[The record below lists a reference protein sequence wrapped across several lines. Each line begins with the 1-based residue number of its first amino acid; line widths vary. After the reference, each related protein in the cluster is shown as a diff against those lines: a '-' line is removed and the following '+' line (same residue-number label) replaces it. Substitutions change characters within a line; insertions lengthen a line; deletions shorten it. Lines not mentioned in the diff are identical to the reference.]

1 MGMATVM
8 VHYAGG
14 ETSNRRALIARD
26 VASWFGARLIGIAA
40 YPAPQPVSG
49 DLVGGE
55 QDHLPGGDFVEDERV
70 ATPDPAPIASWL
82 AEVAAEFRSIMGET
96 TPAQW
101 RSATQDPGHYLIREA
116 RAADLVVLGPMD
128 SAAQVELIV
137 DPASVLVHCGR
148 PILIV
153 PKNVG
158 SLAAQHILV
167 GWKEAREARRAVRD
181 ALPFLKRAQRVSI
194 IQVDEDGGG
203 AVDLAPLADVA
214 AYLASHNVT
223 VAATLT
229 PPVRDSIATTLTG
242 VAREADA
249 DLLVTGG
256 YGRSRV
262 KEWAFGG
269 VTRDLLVSSPVCCL
283 LSH

>member
-14 ETSNRRALIARD
+14 ETSNRRALIARG
-26 VASWFGARLIGIAA
+26 VASWFGARLIGIAG
-40 YPAPQPVSG
+40 YPAPLSVSG

-70 ATPDPAPIASWL
+70 ATPDPAPIATWL
-82 AEVAAEFRSIMGET
+82 AEVAAEFRSIIGET

-101 RSATQDPGHYLIREA
+101 RSATEDPGPYLIREA
-116 RAADLVVLGPMD
+116 RAADLVVLGPLD
-128 SAAQVELIV
+128 STVQVELIV

-153 PKNVG
+153 PKNIG
-158 SLAAQHILV
+158 SLAAKHVLV

-194 IQVDEDGGG
+194 VQVDENGRGG
-203 AVDLAPLADVA
+203 VDQAPLADLA
-214 AYLASHNVT
+214 AYLAAHKVT

-229 PPVRDSIATTLTG
+229 PPVRESIATTLIG
-242 VAREADA
+242 LARDADA

-269 VTRDLLVSSPVCCL
+269 VTKDLLASSPVCCL